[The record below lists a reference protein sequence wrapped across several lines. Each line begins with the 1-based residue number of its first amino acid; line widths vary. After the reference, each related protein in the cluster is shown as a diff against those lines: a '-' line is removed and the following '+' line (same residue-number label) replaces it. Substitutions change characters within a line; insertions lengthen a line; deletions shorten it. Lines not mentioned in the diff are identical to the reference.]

1 MKRAIITGASQGIG
15 KATAALMVEAGYEVI
30 NLSRQRSALSGVE
43 DISVDLAT
51 ALTQNTLPDLLRP
64 LLNSPAVTVLVHN
77 AFRHEHDSVS
87 DLTDADFAAILS
99 LNLQAPNALNRLLI
113 PTMQRGSS
121 ILYIGSTLSEKAVA
135 GAFSYVVTKHALVG
149 MMRATT
155 QDLVGRGIH
164 SACICPGFT
173 DTPMLRQHLGT
184 DVDVLAKVS
193 GRSAENRLIEP
204 EEIARTVRFAAEQ
217 PVVNGA
223 VIHANLGQIE
233 T

>member
-43 DISVDLAT
+43 DISVDLAA

-64 LLNSPAVTVLVHN
+64 LLRSPAVTVLVHN

-87 DLTDADFAAILS
+87 DLTDAGFAAILN

-135 GAFSYVVTKHALVG
+135 GAFSYVITKHALVG

-184 DVDVLAKVS
+184 DIDVLAKVS
-193 GRSAENRLIEP
+193 GRSAESRLIEP

>member
-43 DISVDLAT
+43 DISVDLAA

-64 LLNSPAVTVLVHN
+64 LLRSPAVTVLVHN

-87 DLTDADFAAILS
+87 DLTDADFAAILN
-99 LNLQAPNALNRLLI
+99 LNLRAPNALNRLLI

-135 GAFSYVVTKHALVG
+135 GAFSYVITKHALVG

-193 GRSAENRLIEP
+193 GRSAESRLIEP

>member
-43 DISVDLAT
+43 DISVDLAA

-64 LLNSPAVTVLVHN
+64 LLRSPAVTVLVHN

-87 DLTDADFAAILS
+87 DLTDADFAAILN
-99 LNLQAPNALNRLLI
+99 LNLRAPNALNRLLI

>member
-43 DISVDLAT
+43 DISVDLAA

-64 LLNSPAVTVLVHN
+64 LLRSPAVTVLVHN

-87 DLTDADFAAILS
+87 DLTDADFAAILN

-135 GAFSYVVTKHALVG
+135 GAFSYVITKHALVG

-193 GRSAENRLIEP
+193 GRSAESRLIEP

>member
-43 DISVDLAT
+43 DIGVDLAA

-64 LLNSPAVTVLVHN
+64 LLRSPAVTVLVHN
-77 AFRHEHDSVS
+77 AFRHEHDSAS
-87 DLTDADFAAILS
+87 DLTDADFAAILN

-193 GRSAENRLIEP
+193 GRSAEGRLIEP
-204 EEIARTVRFAAEQ
+204 EEIAHTIRFAAEQ

>member
-43 DISVDLAT
+43 DIGVDLAA

-64 LLNSPAVTVLVHN
+64 LLRSPAVTVLVHN

-87 DLTDADFAAILS
+87 DLTDADFAAILN
-99 LNLQAPNALNRLLI
+99 LNLRAPNALNRLLI

-135 GAFSYVVTKHALVG
+135 GAFSYVITKHALVG

-193 GRSAENRLIEP
+193 GRSAESRLIEP